1 MLHDSSTVRYYSTSQ
16 PPDATQGL
24 RKLQRELPHDQ
35 SLQAQMVNPS
45 PDQLNALINL
55 YHSGQMTKAEQA
67 CKALMQTYP
76 QSLTVLNVLGAV
88 LAGQGQLPQAI
99 SSSWIMSR
107 LTTTVAM
114 H

>member
-1 MLHDSSTVRYYSTSQ
+1 MNT
-16 PPDATQGL
+16 
-24 RKLQRELPHDQ
+24 
-35 SLQAQMVNPS
+35 
-45 PDQLNALINL
+45 LINL
-55 YHSGQMTKAEQA
+55 YQSGQMAQAEQA
-67 CKALMQTYP
+67 CSELLQTYP